1 VKRTLVT
8 LATVAILAVS
18 CGGGGTG
25 AASPTVAPTTAPT
38 KAATAAPTVAA
49 TPAPTFAPAK
59 AVELVVQAA
68 AGGGSDIFARKI
80 ADVLTKGKI
89 VAQPVNVVNKPGGSG
104 AVAYTYLKQ
113 KQSDPH
119 FLATVTL
126 SYLTTPLQNTNAGY
140 SYADLTNVLT
150 LAVDDFVAVVKDDA
164 KYKDLKELVAAAK
177 ANPKGIKVGGT
188 QVGSSDSI
196 IPALVEQAAGVQ
208 FNYITFASGGE
219 VNAAL
224 LGGTIDFAIA
234 NPGEALSLVQGK
246 KLRAISSF
254 SPERLKGWDVATAKE
269 QGINVVW
276 EQFRG
281 IVAPGGI
288 KPAEE
293 KFWAD
298 ALVQMT
304 KSPDWEKYLSD
315 NTLRP
320 LVKTGPDAKK
330 YLDDQVASLKIVLTK
345 LGVIK

>member
-1 VKRTLVT
+1 MKRTLAA
-8 LATVAILAVS
+8 LATLAILAIS

-25 AASPTVAPTTAPT
+25 TASPTTAPT

-49 TPAPTFAPAK
+49 TAAPTWTPTK
-59 AVELVVQAA
+59 ASELVVQAA

-80 ADVLTKGKI
+80 ADVLTKDKI
-89 VAQPVNVVNKPGGSG
+89 VSQPINVVNKPGGSG
-104 AVAYTYLKQ
+104 AVAYTYMKQ
-113 KQSDPH
+113 KQGDPH

-140 SYADLTNVLT
+140 SYADLTNLVT
-150 LAVDDFVAVVKDDA
+150 LAVDDFVAVVKA
-164 KYKDLKELVAAAK
+164 EATYKDLKELVAAAK
-177 ANPKGIKVGGT
+177 TKGPKQIKVGGT

-196 IPALVEQAAGVQ
+196 IPALIEQAAGVQ
-208 FNYITFASGGE
+208 FNYITFQSGGE

-224 LGGTIDFAIA
+224 LGGTVDFAIA
-234 NPGEALSLVQGK
+234 NPAEALSLVQGK
-246 KLRAISSF
+246 KLRAIASF
-254 SPERLKGWDVATAKE
+254 SPAKLKGWDVATAKE
-269 QGINVVW
+269 QGIDVVW

-288 KPAEE
+288 KEAEQ
-293 KFWAD
+293 KYWTD

-304 KSPDWEKYLSD
+304 KSADWTKYLDD

-320 LVKTGPDAKK
+320 MVKTGAEAKK
-330 YLDDQVASLKIVLTK
+330 YLDDQTASLKTVLTK